1 MITSRPQNSTI
12 TSVVLFLVI
21 TILVVSFNFAAIVR
35 DRIAAWYNYL
45 IVILLIPIGLLVF
58 YKIFLRYK
66 ILQFG
71 NNQIQIDYPVMMQ
84 SKKYTIEQIER
95 WIENKVKTGQSSE
108 YKELEILFSDR
119 KKITIGHKEHTE
131 YSRIVQYLAQKAP
144 KKKAT

>member
-1 MITSRPQNSTI
+1 M
-12 TSVVLFLVI
+12 VLFLVI